1 MTGELQPWLQ
11 SWLQSWVAGGG
22 LVDTI
27 IAITLLEVALLLA
40 YHHQTK
46 RGLAPRDYLLN
57 VLSGLSLMLALRCSL
72 AGSAWF
78 FIAAWL
84 TVAGATHVA
93 DIAMRLQ
100 QRALSQKSGD

>member
-1 MTGELQPWLQ
+1 MT
-11 SWLQSWVAGGG
+11 SWMRAWVTSGG

-27 IAITLLEVALLLA
+27 IVITLLEVGFLLL

-57 VLSGLSLMLALRCSL
+57 VLSGLSLMLALRCCL

-84 TVAGATHVA
+84 AAAGAAHVA
-93 DIAMRLQ
+93 DITMRLQ
-100 QRALSQKSGD
+100 QRSSEHQLKQPS